1 MYNLNHNQTKL
12 VCNLLFTCIY
22 VYYIYMYIYMYI
34 FAAASDG
41 MHELTDL
48 VIGMV
53 VRGRLALCVKYL
65 LFILYF
71 RLILLHSS

>member
-1 MYNLNHNQTKL
+1 
-12 VCNLLFTCIY
+12 
-22 VYYIYMYIYMYI
+22 MYI

-53 VRGRLALCVKYL
+53 IRGRLALCVKYL